1 MSIWSRLLE
10 FLGRGYG
17 NRPVAEAARR
27 VLESKYPQF
36 EATGVWLRAR
46 ETHRE
51 VVAVL
56 YRERSSQR
64 IPVGMPPYKLFA
76 VHADLTTEE
85 LPVEPG
91 SPYAIRGI
99 K

>member
-1 MSIWSRLLE
+1 MWSRLLE

-17 NRPVAEAARR
+17 TRPAADSVRR
-27 VLESKYPQF
+27 ALESKYPQF
-36 EATGVWLRAR
+36 EATDVWLRAR
-46 ETHRE
+46 ERDRD

-56 YRERSSQR
+56 YRERQSQMIR
-64 IPVGMPPYKLFA
+64 CGMPLYKLFS
-76 VHADLTTEE
+76 VRSDLAIEE
-85 LPVEPG
+85 LLFDLS